1 MTKSKRKEKGPKMSL
16 VTTKTGE
23 QIKIFEDLEDFE
35 TYLKNETEDN
45 EFDNIFC
52 KVKYYPPF
60 VLKDAKSDPE
70 KIHEKVNCH
79 SKKFVRHLNQHVE
92 KHLLKDINQALLQN
106 VDSKFKNKSK
116 DKQVNKMTWFYND
129 EREINNKKFK
139 VDLQVSCN
147 NEGAMV
153 EVEYRTTPMSNI
165 VVDNQPINI
174 DNNDSSV
181 I

>member
-1 MTKSKRKEKGPKMSL
+1 MTKSKKKDKGPKMSL
-16 VTTKTGE
+16 GTTKSGE
-23 QIKIFEDLEDFE
+23 QFKLFEDLTDFE

-45 EFDNIFC
+45 EFDNLFC
-52 KVKYYPPF
+52 KLKYYPPF

-70 KIHEKVNCH
+70 KIQEKVNCH

-92 KHLLKDINQALLQN
+92 KHLLKDINEALLQD
-106 VDSKFKNKSK
+106 VDLKFKNKSK

-139 VDLQVSCN
+139 VDLQISCN

-153 EVEYRTTPMSNI
+153 EVEYRTTPVNNI
-165 VVDNQPINI
+165 VVDDAVINI
-174 DNNDSSV
+174 DSSNKG
-181 I
+181 II